1 MKRYRVSKE
10 AGNDLDEIFA
20 YWAER
25 ASMDVADRLTDAIVE
40 RFWLVGEYPESGREC
55 DDIQPGTRCV
65 PAGNYLIYYRR
76 MRRGVEIAHVFR
88 GARDQR
94 QAWTDNNGET
104 STN

>member
-10 AGNDLDEIFA
+10 AENDLDDIFA

-25 ASMDVADRLTDAIVE
+25 ASLDIADRLIDAIVD
-40 RFWLVGEYPESGREC
+40 RFWLLGEYPESGREC
-55 DDIQPGTRCV
+55 DDIKPGTRCF
-65 PAGNYLIYYRR
+65 PAAKYLIYYRK

-94 QAWTDNNGET
+94 KAWKN
-104 STN
+104 SQR

>member
-10 AGNDLDEIFA
+10 AENDLDDIFV

-25 ASMDVADRLTDAIVE
+25 ASLDIADRLIDAIVD
-40 RFWLVGEYPESGREC
+40 RFWLLGEYPESGREC
-55 DDIQPGTRCV
+55 DGIKPGTRGF
-65 PAGNYLIYYRR
+65 PAAKYLIYYRK

-94 QAWTDNNGET
+94 KAWRD
-104 STN
+104 SQR

>member
-10 AGNDLDEIFA
+10 AENDLDEILA

-25 ASMDVADRLTDAIVE
+25 ASMDVAARLTDAIVE
-40 RFWLVGEYPESGREC
+40 RCWLVGEYPESGREC

-94 QAWTDNNGET
+94 QASTDNNGET